1 MKFGKILYV
10 CTVATFISFSALAQG
25 LPQASQPEEVGFSS
39 QRLTRL
45 MAAFQAEV
53 DKGAIPGAVVLIARK
68 GKVAYFEAI
77 GFQNRENKEPMR
89 TDAIF
94 RIASMSK
101 LITSVA
107 VMMLVEEG
115 RIQLLDPV
123 SRYLPEFKG
132 VQVGVG
138 KLNTTTGNSELG
150 REPINS
156 DWSSGVR
163 LGAHSGRKSDIA

>member
-1 MKFGKILYV
+1 MGAQLNFGRILCV
-10 CTVATFISFSALAQG
+10 CAIAAFVSFSALAQG
-25 LPQASQPEEVGFSS
+25 LPPAGRPEEVGFSS

-45 MAAFQAEV
+45 TEAFQEEV
-53 DKGAIPGAVVLIARK
+53 DKGVIPGAVVLIARK

-77 GFQNRENKEPMR
+77 GFQNRENKQPMR

-101 LITSVA
+101 PITSVA

-123 SRYLPEFKG
+123 SRYLPEFK
-132 VQVGVG
+132 
-138 KLNTTTGNSELG
+138 
-150 REPINS
+150 
-156 DWSSGVR
+156 
-163 LGAHSGRKSDIA
+163 AA

>member
-1 MKFGKILYV
+1 VKFGKILCVY
-10 CTVATFISFSALAQG
+10 TIATFISFSALAQG
-25 LPQASQPEEVGFSS
+25 LPKASQPEEVGFSS

-45 MAAFQAEV
+45 TAAFQAEV

-68 GKVAYFEAI
+68 GKMAYFEAI
-77 GFQNRENKEPMR
+77 GFQNRENKEPMH

-101 LITSVA
+101 PITSVA

-132 VQVGVG
+132 VQVGVE
-138 KLNTTTGNSELG
+138 KLSTTTGNSELVG
-150 REPINS
+150 EPL
-156 DWSSGVR
+156 D
-163 LGAHSGRKSDIA
+163 KK